1 MYPVK
6 LIDNTSLPFSHFDE
20 CDSTSTYSTSCD
32 TVSFSTPIS
41 VSIFDWDD
49 TLFPTK
55 ALYDNEISFEDIFTF
70 QSSLKEIDASLNQK
84 ISLLEQSIINLFTE
98 LTMKKIEI
106 FIVSNA
112 DKKWINNC
120 LNHFMNELKEFIEE
134 NEIKIYS
141 AKNLFKSS
149 TTSANWKKKC
159 FKRVLIENFSMKST
173 SIDLIAI
180 GDSLEEKKATFGLKK
195 VKYYDN
201 AINSKIVQMV
211 QSQNV
216 ETLIKEISTIQ
227 NNIDDLFKEDKTEK
241 CIYVNDMI
249 NVFNIDKC
257 I

>member
-1 MYPVK
+1 MYPVN
-6 LIDNTSLPFSHFDE
+6 LIDNTSLPFPLFDE

-41 VSIFDWDD
+41 VAIFDWDD

-70 QSSLKEIDASLNQK
+70 QSSLKEIDASLNEK
-84 ISLLEQSIINLFTE
+84 VHLLEQSIINLFTE
-98 LTMKKIEI
+98 LRMNKIEI
-106 FIVSNA
+106 FIISNA
-112 DKKWINNC
+112 DKKWINSC
-120 LNHFMNELKEFIEE
+120 LNHFMSELKEFIEE

-180 GDSLEEKKATFGLKK
+180 GDSIEEKKATFGLKK
-195 VKYYDN
+195 IKYYDSP
-201 AINSKIVQMV
+201 INSKFVQMV
-211 QSQNV
+211 QSPKI
-216 ETLIKEISTIQ
+216 ETLIKEIATLH
-227 NNIDDLFKEDKTEK
+227 NNLDDLFKEDKTEK

-249 NVFNIDKC
+249 NVFNIDK
-257 I
+257 